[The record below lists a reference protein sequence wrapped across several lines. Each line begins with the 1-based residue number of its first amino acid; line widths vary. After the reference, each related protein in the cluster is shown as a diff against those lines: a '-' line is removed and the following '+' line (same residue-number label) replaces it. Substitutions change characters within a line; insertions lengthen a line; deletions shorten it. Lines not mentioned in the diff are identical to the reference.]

1 MYYTNHF
8 WDFEQ
13 IRLKMPF
20 QHVYSCTMKISKKYD
35 FLRNKCVHLK
45 QANTI
50 KGDRQKYDGK
60 WYLCVSLHMEVKKK
74 PNKLKDVWKKIHVK
88 IWPSSYLP
96 SKITLI
102 KHWQTLWHPT
112 RQKHLKMSFL
122 PHCVCAGRGCDVYQ
136 LTWSTELCTKVLMVA
151 LPSRG
156 TNPDIIVSSG
166 SITAS

>member
-1 MYYTNHF
+1 MCILVP
-8 WDFEQ
+8 W
-13 IRLKMPF
+13 KF
-20 QHVYSCTMKISKKYD
+20 Q
-35 FLRNKCVHLK
+35 R
-45 QANTI
+45 NTI
-50 KGDRQKYDGK
+50 FWGTNVSILSKPTQSSVTDRNMMESDTY
-60 WYLCVSLHMEVKKK
+60 VSACIWRWKKK

-96 SKITLI
+96 SKTTLI